1 MDKLKNQ
8 LSVFFTESP
17 SGENHGGRN
26 PVPVLLSIVSP
37 AYNEEANIEKFCEKV
52 SAVLESMNIPWEI
65 VLVNDGSEDRS
76 AEIMRQLH
84 ERDPRIKSVILARNF
99 GNQIA
104 ISAGL
109 RASQG
114 KAVIVMDADLQQPP
128 EMIPQMVELWKQGFH
143 VVNTV
148 RQSYG
153 KNAGWLKKK
162 TSALFYRF
170 MNFVSEVRLEPNSS
184 EFRLMDRV
192 VVNVLAQMPERT
204 QFLRGLIRW
213 MGFRQT
219 SIPCEINAR
228 FAGTPSFT
236 PKKLMNLAV
245 DGIVSFS
252 TKPLRWVAYLGVFC
266 MALLLP
272 WLVFDVSRVVFAGG
286 SWNLASI
293 LVPLNLLIGGAVLL
307 SLGIIG
313 EYIGR
318 IYTETKRRPLFTV
331 QEQYGLDGPDF
342 ACQSEIGHSWKSESS
357 EQKVQVWSQTPD
369 SPEMDEKSETAN
381 SAVSEPPAEPT
392 DSSVSNA
399 SADSIGSG
407 VSKVSAASMVSSDSM
422 DSAVS
427 ADPAQNARS
436 QDAA

>member
-1 MDKLKNQ
+1 MDELKNH
-8 LSVFFTESP
+8 LSVFFTEGP
-17 SGENHGGRN
+17 SVENHGGRN
-26 PVPVLLSIVSP
+26 AVPVLLSIVSP
-37 AYNEEANIEKFCEKV
+37 AYNEEANIENFCEKV
-52 SAVLESMNIPWEI
+52 SAVLESMNISWEI
-65 VLVNDGSEDRS
+65 VFVNDGSQDRS
-76 AEIMRQLH
+76 AEIMRQMH
-84 ERDPRIKSVILARNF
+84 ERDPRIKAVVLARNF

-148 RQSYG
+148 RQGYG
-153 KNAGWLKKK
+153 KNAGWVKKK

-170 MNFVSEVRLEPNSS
+170 MNFLSEVRLEPNSS

-192 VVNVLAQMPERT
+192 VINVLAQMPERT

-213 MGFRQT
+213 MGFRQI

-228 FAGTPSFT
+228 FAGVPSFT
-236 PKKLMNLAV
+236 PKKLLNLAI
-245 DGIVSFS
+245 DGLVSFS
-252 TKPLRWVAYLGVFC
+252 TKPLRWVTYMGVFC
-266 MALLLP
+266 MVMLLP
-272 WLVFDVSRVVFAGG
+272 WLVFDVSRCVFAGG

-313 EYIGR
+313 EYVGR

-342 ACQSEIGHSWKSESS
+342 SCQPEIGHSWESESP
-357 EQKVQVWSQTPD
+357 VQNGQNWSQTPD
-369 SPEMDEKSETAN
+369 SPEADAKSEMPVSATSETAEA
-381 SAVSEPPAEPT
+381 SVVSEDSTAPAVSE
-392 DSSVSNA
+392 
-399 SADSIGSG
+399 
-407 VSKVSAASMVSSDSM
+407 
-422 DSAVS
+422 
-427 ADPAQNARS
+427 DPAPNARS

>member
-1 MDKLKNQ
+1 MDELKNQ
-8 LSVFFTESP
+8 LSIFFTEGP
-17 SGENHGGRN
+17 SFENHGARN

-52 SAVLESMNIPWEI
+52 SAVLESMNISWEI
-65 VLVNDGSEDRS
+65 VFVNDGSEDRS
-76 AEIMRQLH
+76 SEIMRQMH
-84 ERDPRIKSVILARNF
+84 ERDPRIKAVILARNF

-128 EMIPQMVELWKQGFH
+128 EMIPQMVELWKQGFY

-148 RQSYG
+148 RQTYG
-153 KNAGWLKKK
+153 QNAGWVKKK
-162 TSALFYRF
+162 TSALFYNF
-170 MNFVSEVRLEPNSS
+170 MNFVSDVRLEPNSS

-192 VVNVLAQMPERT
+192 VIDVLAQMPEQT

-236 PKKLMNLAV
+236 PKKLMNLAI

-266 MALLLP
+266 LAMLLP
-272 WLVFDVSRVVFAGG
+272 WLVFDVSRCVFAGG

-313 EYIGR
+313 EYVGR

-331 QEQYGLDGPDF
+331 QEQYGLDGLNF
-342 ACQSEIGHSWKSESS
+342 ACQPEIGHSWKSESP
-357 EQKVQVWSQTPD
+357 EQKIQSRSQIPD
-369 SPEMDEKSETAN
+369 SPEGEERLETADPAAPETALA
-381 SAVSEPPAEPT
+381 SVVSENST
-392 DSSVSNA
+392 VSV
-399 SADSIGSG
+399 
-407 VSKVSAASMVSSDSM
+407 VST
-422 DSAVS
+422 
-427 ADPAQNARS
+427 DPAQNARS

>member
-1 MDKLKNQ
+1 MDELNNH
-8 LSVFFTESP
+8 LSLFFTDAVP
-17 SGENHGGRN
+17 PENQSSKN
-26 PVPVLLSIVSP
+26 SAPVLLSIVSP
-37 AYNEEANIEKFCEKV
+37 AFNEEANIENFCEKV
-52 SAVLESMNIPWEI
+52 SAVLESMNISWEI
-65 VLVNDGSEDRS
+65 VFVNDGSKDRS
-76 AEIMRQLH
+76 AEIMRQMH
-84 ERDPRIKSVILARNF
+84 ERDPRIKSVIFARNF

-114 KAVIVMDADLQQPP
+114 KAAIVMDADLQQPP

-153 KNAGWLKKK
+153 SNAGWLKKK
-162 TSALFYRF
+162 TSALFYDF
-170 MNFVSEVRLEPNSS
+170 MNFVSDVKLEPNSS

-192 VVNVLAQMPERT
+192 VINVLAQMPERT

-228 FAGTPSFT
+228 FAGVPSFT
-236 PKKLMNLAV
+236 PRKLLNLAI

-266 MALLLP
+266 LAMLLP
-272 WLVFDVSRVVFAGG
+272 WLAFDVSRCVFAGG
-286 SWNLASI
+286 DWNLASI
-293 LVPLNLLIGGAVLL
+293 LVPLNLVIGGGVLL

-313 EYIGR
+313 EYVGR
-318 IYTETKRRPLFTV
+318 VYTEVKRRPLFTV
-331 QEQYGLDGPDF
+331 QEQYGLDGVDF
-342 ACQSEIGHSWKSESS
+342 ACQPEIGHSWKSEKVEKSVQIWSRIPDSS
-357 EQKVQVWSQTPD
+357 ED
-369 SPEMDEKSETAN
+369 
-381 SAVSEPPAEPT
+381 AEPE
-392 DSSVSNA
+392 A
-399 SADSIGSG
+399 EIEAELE
-407 VSKVSAASMVSSDSM
+407 AELE
-422 DSAVS
+422 
-427 ADPAQNARS
+427 AQNIKS

>member
-1 MDKLKNQ
+1 MNQ
-8 LSVFFTESP
+8 LSVFFTEGP
-17 SGENHGGRN
+17 SVENHGVRDD
-26 PVPVLLSIVSP
+26 VPVLLSIVSP
-37 AYNEEANIEKFCEKV
+37 AYNEEANIEHFCEKV
-52 SAVLESMNIPWEI
+52 SAVLESMNISWEI

-76 AEIMRQLH
+76 AEIMRQMH
-84 ERDPRIKSVILARNF
+84 ERDPRIKAVILARNF

-128 EMIPQMVELWKQGFH
+128 EMIPQMVDLWKQGFH

-148 RQSYG
+148 RQGYG
-153 KNAGWLKKK
+153 QNAGWLKKK
-162 TSALFYRF
+162 TSTMFYNF
-170 MNFVSEVRLEPNSS
+170 MNFVSEVRLEPDSS

-192 VVNVLAQMPERT
+192 VINVLAQMPERT

-213 MGFRQT
+213 MGFRQV
-219 SIPCEINAR
+219 SIPCEINPR

-236 PKKLMNLAV
+236 PKKLVNLAI
-245 DGIVSFS
+245 DAIVSFS
-252 TKPLRWVAYLGVFC
+252 TEPLRWVAYLGVFC

-318 IYTETKRRPLFTV
+318 IYTEVKRRPLFTV

-342 ACQSEIGHSWKSESS
+342 ASQPEIGHSWKSESS
-357 EQKVQVWSQTPD
+357 EQNVQNWPQTPD
-369 SPEMDEKSETAN
+369 SPEVDANPAAPETAEVSVASEN
-381 SAVSEPPAEPT
+381 PSA
-392 DSSVSNA
+392 SV
-399 SADSIGSG
+399 I
-407 VSKVSAASMVSSDSM
+407 SSD
-422 DSAVS
+422 
-427 ADPAQNARS
+427 PENAHS